1 MTNYYRVYYL
11 NRFKKAFNT
20 RDKALKYVSSQDV
33 PEDYEIRDWS
43 DEL

>member
-1 MTNYYRVYYL
+1 MTNYYRVFYL

-20 RDKALKYVSSQDV
+20 RDKALKYVSSQNA
-33 PEDYEIRDWS
+33 PEDYEILDGS